1 MRTLATGYPGEAPA
15 GFTEC
20 PLRSR
25 CIPDQLQSQYH
36 CEDQRSTACPPCAST
51 PLTRWKQPSASTSV
65 VSSAPND
72 ETQAAQNAGYSA
84 YLRRFERADERTR
97 TAYPCSL
104 RVIGQ
109 ALQGFAEACKSQE

>member
-1 MRTLATGYPGEAPA
+1 MCTLATGYPGEAPA

-36 CEDQRSTACPPCAST
+36 CEGQRSTAWPPCART

-65 VSSAPND
+65 VSSVPND
-72 ETQAAQNAGYSA
+72 ETQAAQNSGYSA
-84 YLRRFERADERTR
+84 YLRRFGRADERTR
-97 TAYPCSL
+97 TADLISL
-104 RVIGQ
+104 RVITQ
-109 ALQGFAEACKSQE
+109 